1 MELDNINNKSNI
13 TKNYKESNE
22 VALFFDLDGTLWDAT
37 TLLTK
42 SYNLTFKRLNI
53 TKYVELNEVKSFMG
67 LTPLETVK
75 LLFNDKFNEI
85 EGLNIF
91 KEMVKDEIDYIKN
104 NNEHLLPKLYD
115 NEIDVLKELNKYFNL
130 FLVSNAEK
138 GYIENYLDLFNLNN
152 IFLDHLCAGDTL
164 KDKHENLKILK
175 DKYNIKYI
183 IYIGDTK
190 KDEIETL
197 KVDSSYFIYA
207 SYGFGNID
215 NTRYRI
221 NSPSELINVVNK
233 IINENNL

>member
-1 MELDNINNKSNI
+1 MAKFYYLGHGSLRFVTNEDKVIYIDPYAKS
-13 TKNYKESNE
+13 
-22 VALFFDLDGTLWDAT
+22 
-37 TLLTK
+37 
-42 SYNLTFKRLNI
+42 
-53 TKYVELNEVKSFMG
+53 
-67 LTPLETVK
+67 
-75 LLFNDKFNEI
+75 
-85 EGLNIF
+85 
-91 KEMVKDEIDYIKN
+91 
-104 NNEHLLPKLYD
+104 
-115 NEIDVLKELNKYFNL
+115 
-130 FLVSNAEK
+130 EK

-152 IFLDHLCAGDTL
+152 IFLDHLFAGDTL
-164 KDKHENLKILK
+164 KDQHENLKILK
-175 DKYNIKYI
+175 DKYNIKHI